1 MCKTDSSNYL
11 LKSPLKQNIKDE
23 IMDIK
28 IFNEKIAISE
38 EELKDHISSNDLET
52 VQKLFKDGE
61 KALSLNEIIQ
71 TRSHNLEKLIFEI
84 DQSSSSLPDEEG
96 FSQVGNISVK
106 QTVQIKMNQIE
117 EDGDQMLIQLVDMT
131 EHMALSELKNNYQF
145 NQFKSKN
152 EVLSM
157 INACVSHELR
167 NPLNSIIA
175 TNIEKKH
182 LYMELKLMLNQ
193 EEINRDSCLEIL
205 NKLEEGN
212 KVQEKSATMMLFM
225 VQDLLDMA
233 QIKSDKFRKN
243 ITSFNIMNAVETVI
257 NIQNDKAFAKDL
269 KLYAEFVNIDP
280 LNAMICSDEQRIQQ
294 VLLGLQSNAL
304 KFTQEGEI
312 KIRVEIQELEKDKP
326 MLVIEVI
333 DTGIGISE
341 ENQKKLFQL
350 FGLLEDKKQLNK
362 NGIGLGLTIAKD
374 ICQVFGGD
382 ISIQSEVGKGS
393 TFKFYFDI
401 SQESQ

>member
-23 IMDIK
+23 IMDLK

-182 LYMELKLMLNQ
+182 LYMELKLILNQ
-193 EEINRDSCLEIL
+193 EEINRESCLEIL

-212 KVQEKSATMMLFM
+212 
-225 VQDLLDMA
+225 
-233 QIKSDKFRKN
+233 
-243 ITSFNIMNAVETVI
+243 
-257 NIQNDKAFAKDL
+257 
-269 KLYAEFVNIDP
+269 
-280 LNAMICSDEQRIQQ
+280 
-294 VLLGLQSNAL
+294 
-304 KFTQEGEI
+304 
-312 KIRVEIQELEKDKP
+312 
-326 MLVIEVI
+326 
-333 DTGIGISE
+333 
-341 ENQKKLFQL
+341 
-350 FGLLEDKKQLNK
+350 
-362 NGIGLGLTIAKD
+362 
-374 ICQVFGGD
+374 
-382 ISIQSEVGKGS
+382 
-393 TFKFYFDI
+393 
-401 SQESQ
+401 

>member
-23 IMDIK
+23 IMDLK

-96 FSQVGNISVK
+96 FSQVGNISAK

>member
-11 LKSPLKQNIKDE
+11 LQSPLKQNIKDE
-23 IMDIK
+23 IMDLK

-205 NKLEEGN
+205 KKLEEGN

>member
-1 MCKTDSSNYL
+1 
-11 LKSPLKQNIKDE
+11 
-23 IMDIK
+23 
-28 IFNEKIAISE
+28 
-38 EELKDHISSNDLET
+38 
-52 VQKLFKDGE
+52 
-61 KALSLNEIIQ
+61 
-71 TRSHNLEKLIFEI
+71 
-84 DQSSSSLPDEEG
+84 
-96 FSQVGNISVK
+96 
-106 QTVQIKMNQIE
+106 
-117 EDGDQMLIQLVDMT
+117 
-131 EHMALSELKNNYQF
+131 
-145 NQFKSKN
+145 
-152 EVLSM
+152 
-157 INACVSHELR
+157 
-167 NPLNSIIA
+167 
-175 TNIEKKH
+175 
-182 LYMELKLMLNQ
+182 
-193 EEINRDSCLEIL
+193 
-205 NKLEEGN
+205 
-212 KVQEKSATMMLFM
+212 MLFM

-393 TFKFYFDI
+393 TFKFHFDI
-401 SQESQ
+401 SQKSQ

>member
-23 IMDIK
+23 IMDLK

-193 EEINRDSCLEIL
+193 EEINRESCLEIL

>member
-23 IMDIK
+23 IMDLK